1 MPASRTALLV
11 AAIRASHL
19 RWNHPPIFTDDY
31 ALQMTTP
38 FWRLVATNRL
48 LNRLIVHRLL
58 RVFRPIHT
66 ENILRIRYAEDRLQE
81 AVAAGAAQYVILG
94 AGLDTFSLRQGELAE
109 RLRIYEVDHPA
120 SQAMKRQRLIAIN
133 GSVPANLVLV
143 PVDFETDRLDEQLT
157 GAGFD
162 TGTPAFFSW
171 LGTTYYLTREAIR
184 DTLERITAVAATGSR
199 IVLDY
204 KYPRRLVPEQWLL
217 FADKLD
223 QFVAKRGEPMLSTF
237 APEELTAEL
246 ERDGFTEL
254 DTVTP
259 EEQARRYLQ
268 GRTDM
273 PPPAA
278 NFAFTL
284 FGRD

>member
-259 EEQARRYLQ
+259 EEQARRYLE

>member
-1 MPASRTALLV
+1 MPASTTALLV

-66 ENILRIRYAEDRLQE
+66 ENILRIRYAEDRLRE

-109 RLRIYEVDHPA
+109 RLRIYEVDHPG

-157 GAGFD
+157 GGPASIPAPRRSFPGWEPP
-162 TGTPAFFSW
+162 TTSPGRLSGTPSSASPPW
-171 LGTTYYLTREAIR
+171 
-184 DTLERITAVAATGSR
+184 
-199 IVLDY
+199 
-204 KYPRRLVPEQWLL
+204 RR
-217 FADKLD
+217 
-223 QFVAKRGEPMLSTF
+223 
-237 APEELTAEL
+237 
-246 ERDGFTEL
+246 
-254 DTVTP
+254 
-259 EEQARRYLQ
+259 
-268 GRTDM
+268 
-273 PPPAA
+273 PAA
-278 NFAFTL
+278 ESSSTTSTHAAWCRSSGCCSPT
-284 FGRD
+284 G

>member
-217 FADKLD
+217 FADKVD

>member
-120 SQAMKRQRLIAIN
+120 SQAMKRDRLIAIN

-223 QFVAKRGEPMLSTF
+223 EFVAKRGEPMLSTF